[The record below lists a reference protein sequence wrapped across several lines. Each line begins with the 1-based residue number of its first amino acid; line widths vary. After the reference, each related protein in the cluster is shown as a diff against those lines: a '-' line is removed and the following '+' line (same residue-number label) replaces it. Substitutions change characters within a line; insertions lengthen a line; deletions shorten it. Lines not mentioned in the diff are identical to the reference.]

1 MTLPETRYA
10 KSGEVRIAYQVVG
23 QGPLDLV
30 LVPGCLSNLE
40 VHWEEPG
47 FSHLLHR
54 LATFTRLILL
64 DKRGSGLS
72 DRVDSREPPSLQMH
86 VDDLRAV
93 LDAAGSGRAALLGA
107 SDGASVSIL
116 FAATYPGRTRALV
129 LYGGYAHFHSGV
141 TGAEVLATFTR
152 HAESSWGSGATLRH
166 FAPGRFEDARFK
178 AWWSRFERLSIGPT
192 AAIALGR
199 MNAQIDVR
207 HVLSD
212 IHVPT
217 LVLHR
222 TDDARVAI
230 AAGRHLAQKIRGA
243 RLVELPGR
251 DHPIWTGDVDRIAD
265 EVEEF
270 LTGERPT
277 VGHERVLAALL
288 VARLVA
294 PERIAARLGDRL
306 WNERIDRLREAAADA
321 VARHAGR
328 LIGTGGDE
336 IRAHFDGTSRAV
348 RCALALQDAAK
359 MLELPLAAG
368 VHAGEVD
375 IRDGSVAGLALH
387 VTERVAGRAGG
398 GEVLVSGVVNDLI
411 AGSGLHFIE
420 RGNEA
425 IEGMDGLLRVLAVMV
440 EQHLEPHTRAARAP
454 DLEALT
460 TREREVLALVAEGR
474 SNAAIAQRLQLSEHT
489 VKRHVANILLKLD
502 LPTRA
507 AAAALVG
514 RPQDA

>member
-30 LVPGCLSNLE
+30 FVPGCISNLE
-40 VHWEEPG
+40 VQWEEAG

-54 LATFTRLILL
+54 LATFTRLILF
-64 DKRGSGLS
+64 DKRGTGLS
-72 DRVDSREPPSLQMH
+72 DRVDHRDPPNLQTH
-86 VDDLRAV
+86 VNDMRAV
-93 LDAAGSGRAALLGA
+93 MDAAGSGRAALLGA
-107 SDGASVSIL
+107 SEGAAISIL
-116 FAATYPGRTRALV
+116 FAATCPERVRALM
-129 LYGGYAHFHSGV
+129 LYGGYAHFHTWVMGPE
-141 TGAEVLATFTR
+141 ALATFTGQV
-152 HAESSWGSGATLRH
+152 ESSWGSGATLRH
-166 FAPGRFEDARFK
+166 FAPGRFEDARFM
-178 AWWSRFERLSIGPT
+178 AWWSRFERLSVSPT
-192 AAIALGR
+192 AAIALTR

-207 HVLSD
+207 RVLSA
-212 IHVPT
+212 IRTPT

-230 AAGRHLAQKIRGA
+230 AGGRYLAQKIRGA
-243 RLVELPGR
+243 RFIELPGR
-251 DHPIWTGDVDRIAD
+251 DHPIWTGDVDRVAD

-277 VGHERVLAALL
+277 VGHERVLATLL

-294 PERIAARLGDRL
+294 PERLAARLGDRL
-306 WNERIDRLREAAADA
+306 WNERIDRLREAGADA
-321 VARHAGR
+321 IARHAGR

-336 IRAHFDGTSRAV
+336 IRAHFDGTSRAI
-348 RCALALQDAAK
+348 RCALTLQDAAK
-359 MLELPLAAG
+359 KLELPLAAG

-375 IRDGSVAGLALH
+375 IRDESVAGLALH
-387 VTERVAGRAGG
+387 VTERIAARATS

-425 IEGMDGLLRVLAVMV
+425 IEGMDSPLRLLAVMV

-454 DLEALT
+454 NLEALT
-460 TREREVLALVAEGR
+460 AREREVLALVAEGR
-474 SNAAIAQRLQLSEHT
+474 SNASIAQRLKLSEHT
-489 VKRHVANILLKLD
+489 AKRHVANILLKLD

-514 RPQDA
+514 RQQDS

>member
-10 KSGEVRIAYQVVG
+10 RSGEVRIAYQVVG

-30 LVPGCLSNLE
+30 FVPGCISNLD
-40 VHWEEPG
+40 VHWEEAG
-47 FSHLLHR
+47 FNHLLHR
-54 LATFTRLILL
+54 LAAFTRLILL
-64 DKRGSGLS
+64 DKRGTGLS
-72 DRVDSREPPSLQMH
+72 DRVDSGEPPSLQMH
-86 VDDLRAV
+86 MDDVRAV
-93 LDAAGSGRAALLGA
+93 MDAAGSGRAALLGA
-107 SDGASVSIL
+107 SEGASISIL
-116 FAATYPGRTRALV
+116 FAATYPERARALV
-129 LYGGYAHFHSGV
+129 LYGGYAHFHTWVMGPE
-141 TGAEVLATFTR
+141 ALASFTR
-152 HAESSWGSGATLRH
+152 HVETSWGSGAMLRH
-166 FAPGRFEDARFK
+166 FAPGRCEDARFK
-178 AWWSRFERLSIGPT
+178 AWWSRFERLSISPT
-192 AAIALGR
+192 AAIALAR

-207 HVLSD
+207 HVLSAVQ
-212 IHVPT
+212 VPA

-230 AAGRHLAQKIRGA
+230 AGGRYLAQKIRGA
-243 RLVELPGR
+243 RFVELPGR
-251 DHPIWTGDVDRIAD
+251 DHPIWTGDVDRVAD

-270 LTGERPT
+270 LTGERPA
-277 VGHERVLAALL
+277 VSHERVLATLL

-294 PERIAARLGDRL
+294 PERLAARLGDRL

-328 LIGTGGDE
+328 LIGTGSDE
-336 IRAHFDGTSRAV
+336 VRAHFDGTSRAV
-348 RCALALQDAAK
+348 RCALTLQDAAK
-359 MLELPLAAG
+359 RLELPLAAG

-375 IRDGSVAGLALH
+375 IRDGLVAGLALH
-387 VTERVAGRAGG
+387 VTERVAARAIG

-411 AGSGLHFIE
+411 VGSGLHFIE

-425 IEGMDGLLRVLAVMV
+425 IEGMDNPLRLLAVMV

-454 DLEALT
+454 NLETLT
-460 TREREVLALVAEGR
+460 ARERQVLALVAEGR
-474 SNAAIAQRLQLSEHT
+474 SNASIAQSLQLSEHT

-514 RPQDA
+514 RSQDA